1 MWSGLWEMLCIS
13 CGLNALLVLEYS
25 LVEEDASTRGAEI
38 IAARE
43 KRVRAGAKARE
54 IEKDIVIRRGDQGLA
69 ECLKV
74 IKISFDKE
82 SSRVTGGVY
91 KSTTRKYAKYL
102 NAGLM
107 ALLGEWGFMSKG
119 YRSGI
124 SHQR

>member
-1 MWSGLWEMLCIS
+1 M
-13 CGLNALLVLEYS
+13 LEYS
-25 LVEEDASTRGAEI
+25 LVEEDVSTRGAEI
-38 IAARE
+38 IAAPER
-43 KRVRAGAKARE
+43 RARAGAKARD

-69 ECLKV
+69 ERFKV
-74 IKISFDKE
+74 TKITFDKE
-82 SSRVTGGVY
+82 SSCVTGGVY

-107 ALLGEWGFMSKG
+107 VLLGEWGFMPKD